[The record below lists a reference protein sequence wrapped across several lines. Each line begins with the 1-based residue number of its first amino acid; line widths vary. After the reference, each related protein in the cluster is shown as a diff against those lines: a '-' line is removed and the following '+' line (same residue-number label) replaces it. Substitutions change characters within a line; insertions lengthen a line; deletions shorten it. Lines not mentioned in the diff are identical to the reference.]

1 MAKRNNVIE
10 ISKYLHKKQKNN
22 IVELI
27 ANNIKILK
35 IMSEDIAKRVN
46 QSILQYQQLEILLN
60 LKHVFSND
68 VPIYSLV
75 TIYNLIRKTNYPDL
89 SLLPFSMYNSILN
102 KLENINM
109 ARSKNSVEELVILL
123 QNLTSI
129 QEKKILITKIQLIK
143 IRDGSKNQIH
153 NILELLDKCHKIDF
167 IPDEYIS
174 SQQEIIM
181 HFQSKINE
189 AISRIELLNF

>member
-1 MAKRNNVIE
+1 MAKRNNIID
-10 ISKYLHKKQKNN
+10 ISKYLHKKQKDN

-35 IMSEDIAKRVN
+35 IMSEDIIKRVN

-60 LKHVFSND
+60 LKHIFSND

-75 TIYNLIRKTNYPDL
+75 TIYNLIKKTNYPDL
-89 SLLPFSMYNSILN
+89 SLLPFSMYNSVLN
-102 KLENINM
+102 KLENINII
-109 ARSKNSVEELVILL
+109 RNKTSVEELVNLL
-123 QNLTSI
+123 QNLISI

-153 NILELLDKCHKIDF
+153 NILELVDKCHEINF
-167 IPDEYIS
+167 IPDEYID
-174 SQQEIIM
+174 SQQEIIR
-181 HFQSKINE
+181 HYQSKINKS
-189 AISRIELLNF
+189 ISRIELLDF

>member
-129 QEKKILITKIQLIK
+129 QEKKILITKIQ
-143 IRDGSKNQIH
+143 
-153 NILELLDKCHKIDF
+153 
-167 IPDEYIS
+167 
-174 SQQEIIM
+174 
-181 HFQSKINE
+181 
-189 AISRIELLNF
+189 

>member
-1 MAKRNNVIE
+1 MAKKDNVIN
-10 ISKYLHKKQKNN
+10 IAKYLHKKQKDN
-22 IVELI
+22 IVDLI

-46 QSILQYQQLEILLN
+46 QSILQYQQLDILLN
-60 LKHVFSND
+60 LKQVFSND

-89 SLLPFSMYNSILN
+89 SMLPFSMYNSILN
-102 KLENINM
+102 KLENINI

-123 QNLTSI
+123 KNLISI

-143 IRDGSKNQIH
+143 IRDGSKNQIR
-153 NILELLDKCHKIDF
+153 NVLDLLDKCNKINF
-167 IPDEYIS
+167 IPVEYINA
-174 SQQEIIM
+174 QQEVLM
-181 HFQSKINE
+181 HYQSKINE
-189 AISRIELLNF
+189 AISKVELLNF